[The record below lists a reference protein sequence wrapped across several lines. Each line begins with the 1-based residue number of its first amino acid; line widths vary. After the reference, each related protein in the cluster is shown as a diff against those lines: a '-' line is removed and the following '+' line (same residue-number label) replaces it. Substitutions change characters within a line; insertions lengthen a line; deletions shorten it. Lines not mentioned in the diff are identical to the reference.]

1 MIKTENELKGVRV
14 VGMRIKEVMSH
25 MLGQTMGI
33 VITAVQAV
41 LRIGMGHLLTL
52 IR

>member
-41 LRIGMGHLLTL
+41 LRIGMGHLLIL